1 MADLTYVSFDE
12 ARNMLRKWRE
22 EHARRSV
29 EIVELWEH
37 VLSRHPRSLGDEL
50 WLVYEQDTKLFNFT
64 FMINVVV
71 TAIQHLPHNGVCL
84 AALDLA
90 RSDVVMDCIQALQ
103 ERFPRSNRVL
113 KLQAMRLEALKR
125 YDSATHLYEQLIESD
140 PTNMVRILVGFEE
153 SKVSAR
159 LFKNLSYRKRKIA
172 ILKAQNNRHEA
183 IRELNEYL
191 RTFIS
196 DTEAWL
202 ELSDLYLQEGDHPH
216 AAHCMEEL
224 VLSSPYNSLYLRRL
238 AEIRYTQGGLE
249 NIELARSY
257 FEQAVRTN
265 PSCCRSLYGIIL
277 CCINLSAK
285 SSGQRKKEIVQS
297 GLVAAEKLISRYEE
311 ASEKGKNPNVVM
323 ELETIL
329 NLKTQ
334 LQS

>member
-1 MADLTYVSFDE
+1 MTDWTCVSFDE
-12 ARNMLRKWRE
+12 AKNVLRKWRE

-29 EIVELWEH
+29 ETVELWEH
-37 VLSRHPRSLGDEL
+37 ILSRYPRSLGDEL
-50 WLVYEQDTKLFNFT
+50 WLVYEQ
-64 FMINVVV
+64 
-71 TAIQHLPHNGVCL
+71 VCI

-90 RSDVVMDCIQALQ
+90 RTDVVMECIQALQ

-140 PTNMVRILVGFEE
+140 PTNM
-153 SKVSAR
+153 
-159 LFKNLSYRKRKIA
+159 SYRKRRIA
-172 ILKAQNNRHEA
+172 ILKAQGNRQEE

-191 RTFIS
+191 KTFIS

-224 VLSSPYNSLYLRRL
+224 ILSNPHNSLYLRRL

-249 NIELARSY
+249 NIELAKSY

-265 PSCCRSLYGIIL
+265 PFCSRSLYGIIL
-277 CCINLSAK
+277 CCMNLSPK
-285 SSGQRKKEIVQS
+285 SSGQRKKEIIQS
-297 GLVAAEKLISRYEE
+297 GLMAVEKLINVYEE
-311 ASEKGKNPNVVM
+311 ASRKGKNPNIAM